1 MSWCHQVGP
10 IRPKK
15 RRRVPLGEENDR
27 EFQGFSKKSRIILM
41 GCETNMF
48 GLHLIW
54 NL

>member
-15 RRRVPLGEENDR
+15 RRRVPLGEENDQ